1 MQRNSLRPSPL
12 CCDAIDKIWLHIARQ
27 LGFDVQR
34 TEAAY
39 ASSDGRG
46 AILIGAVETLDT
58 DDCVAQLV
66 FHELCHALIQGE
78 GNLNKA
84 DWGLENT
91 DIRDISREY
100 AALRLQAYLA
110 DLEGLRELMP
120 PTTQWR
126 PYYEELPAHALEGV
140 DEAAALVRIAM
151 SAELFS
157 RWQPSLRTALRQTR
171 EQLFTMGAVVTAKER
186 AFQS

>member
-12 CCDAIDKIWLHIARQ
+12 SCDAIDKIWLHIARQ

-34 TEAAY
+34 TSLAY

-46 AILIGAVETLDT
+46 ALFIGTKETLDP

-66 FHELCHALIQGE
+66 FHELCHALVQGE
-78 GNLNKA
+78 ANLHNV

-100 AALRLQAYLA
+100 AALRLQAHLA
-110 DLEGLRELMP
+110 DLEGLRDLMP
-120 PTTQWR
+120 PTTEWR
-126 PYYEELPAHALEGV
+126 PYYESLPANALDGI
-140 DEAAALVRIAM
+140 DEAAALVRSAM
-151 SAELFS
+151 TAELFF
-157 RWQPSLRTALRQTR
+157 RWQPSLKKALRQTR
-171 EQLFTMGAVVTAKER
+171 EHLITIASG
-186 AFQS
+186 

>member
-12 CCDAIDKIWLHIARQ
+12 SCDVIDQTWLHIARQ
-27 LGFDVQR
+27 LGFEVHR
-34 TEAAY
+34 TNAAY

-46 AILIGAVETLDT
+46 AIFIGAGETLDT

-78 GNLNKA
+78 ANLNKV

-91 DIRDISREY
+91 DVRDISREY
-100 AALRLQAYLA
+100 AALRLQAHLA
-110 DLEGLRELMP
+110 DLEGVRALMP

-126 PYYEELPAHALEGV
+126 PYYEDLPANALEGV
-140 DEAAALVRIAM
+140 DEAAALVRIAIT
-151 SAELFS
+151 AELFD
-157 RWQPSLRTALRQTR
+157 RWQPLLKTALRQTR
-171 EQLFTMGAVVTAKER
+171 EHLFTIG
-186 AFQS
+186 SW